1 MCDLNL
7 FDLLD
12 DDVQLQKG
20 LWSLSFFYIKG
31 CIFISHSLGL
41 ISRSLPEDRK

>member
-20 LWSLSFFYIKG
+20 LWSLSFFYIRVVFLLV
-31 CIFISHSLGL
+31 I
-41 ISRSLPEDRK
+41 P